1 MDDDLAV
8 WFEASRP
15 RLRAIAYRM
24 LGSLTDADDAVQEAW
39 VHASSAD
46 RSEVRNLDGWLTTI
60 LARICLDMLRWRKTR
75 REEPLDAA
83 GPGSGLG
90 SGPATGS
97 ATGSASPGS
106 GSADPEEEAEL
117 ADSVGHALLVVMDRL
132 APAERVAYVLHDMFA
147 VPFGEIAAVTGRTPA
162 AARKLASRARD
173 RISAPA
179 RTPGP
184 AATGRGVA
192 EAFLAAARGG
202 DLNELLVLLDP
213 SIVLHADTAASPTG
227 APVMLRG
234 PAQVASNARLAYQ
247 RARFAGPAI
256 VDGRPGLV
264 VTLAGT
270 LTIALTFTIQDNLI
284 TEINVIADPARLATL
299 PVSPLP

>member
-83 GPGSGLG
+83 GPGSAGPGLG
-90 SGPATGS
+90 S
-97 ATGSASPGS
+97 AS
-106 GSADPEEEAEL
+106 PEEEAEL

-173 RISAPA
+173 RVSAPA

-213 SIVLHADTAASPTG
+213 SIVLHADAAASPTG
-227 APVMLRG
+227 APVALRG

-247 RARFAGPAI
+247 RARFAGPAL

-264 VTLAGT
+264 VTSAGT

-299 PVSPLP
+299 PVSPLA